1 MKNDRRLHCG
11 LTVLALALALV
22 PCAAR
27 SAGAPAIAAF
37 DDAFSKVN
45 DYTMTIK
52 AHEVLGSRTQTR
64 TYNYW
69 WKRPNKAK
77 TLIVDGDGR
86 GSGGVWTGGDTVS
99 GHQGGMLSFIHLKV
113 SIHDARATS
122 LRGYT
127 IPDGLIQNEVDKYKT
142 IKGELTQKN
151 GPSVDGAPT
160 DEVNLAVADPSQYQ
174 GVTRMILYFNR
185 ATHLPVR
192 QLRYAGDQIVADETF
207 TDIKTNVGL
216 SDNDFP
222 F

>member
-1 MKNDRRLHCG
+1 MRNDCRLHCG
-11 LTVLALALALV
+11 LSVLALALALV

-86 GSGGVWTGGDTVS
+86 GSGGVWAGGDTVS
-99 GHQGGMLSFIHLKV
+99 GHQAVCCRSFT
-113 SIHDARATS
+113 SRSAFTTRARPLCA
-122 LRGYT
+122 
-127 IPDGLIQNEVDKYKT
+127 
-142 IKGELTQKN
+142 
-151 GPSVDGAPT
+151 
-160 DEVNLAVADPSQYQ
+160 
-174 GVTRMILYFNR
+174 VTR
-185 ATHLPVR
+185 
-192 QLRYAGDQIVADETF
+192 
-207 TDIKTNVGL
+207 
-216 SDNDFP
+216 FP
-222 F
+222 TA